1 MLKENQRIFNV
12 TMVVLDAC
20 ICLISMVLAFVIRFN
35 VLDGG
40 HDRIGIVYYL
50 RLMVLVIPFYFLLY
64 QYFGLHD
71 SFRSKALLSEIGKIV
86 QANMVGSIF
95 IFVLVFFLKEVNVS
109 RMVVVLFAGMNTL
122 FGSIERVAI
131 RKILRRLREKGYN
144 LKQLLIVGW
153 NQASGEFYDKI
164 MLNRSLGYDVCGYLS
179 GQPENVGKRNL
190 PYRGTFQE
198 LSNLLENKEI
208 DEVVI
213 SLDYDEFPELEEII
227 DTCEREGVKS
237 SLLPF
242 YTKFLPTR
250 PYIDV
255 VEGMPLINLR
265 RVPLDNLV
273 NGFLKRSFD
282 IVASLLGLVLLSPV
296 FLGVAI
302 GVKCSSPGPVIYRQT
317 RIGRRKR
324 EFTMY
329 KFRSMSTENNADMTT
344 WGTRNDGRRTGF
356 GAFLRKYS
364 LDELPQ
370 LWNVLKGDMSLV
382 GPRPERPYFVEKFRE
397 EIPLYMMK
405 HLVRPGITGWA
416 QVNGWRGD
424 TSIEERIKC
433 DIYYIENWTFL
444 LDIKILFL
452 TIFKGIVNKSEDL

>member
-71 SFRSKALLSEIGKIV
+71 SFRSKALVSEIGKIV

-282 IVASLLGLVLLSPV
+282 IVASLLGLVFLSPV

-329 KFRSMSTENNADMTT
+329 KFRSMEVQPESEEKKAWTVK
-344 WGTRNDGRRTGF
+344 NDPRVTPIGKFMRHT
-356 GAFLRKYS
+356 S
-364 LDELPQ
+364 IDELPQ
-370 LWNVLKGDMSLV
+370 LFNILKGNMSLV
-382 GPRPERPYFVEKFRE
+382 GPRPERPFFVEKFRE
-397 EIPLYMMK
+397 EIPRYMVK
-405 HLVRPGITGWA
+405 HQVRPGLTGWA
-416 QVNGWRGD
+416 QVNGYRGD
-424 TSIEERIKC
+424 TSIRKRIEY
-433 DIYYIENWTFL
+433 DLYYIENWSIG
-444 LDIKILFL
+444 LDIKIIFL
-452 TIFKGIVNKSEDL
+452 TFFKGFINKNAY